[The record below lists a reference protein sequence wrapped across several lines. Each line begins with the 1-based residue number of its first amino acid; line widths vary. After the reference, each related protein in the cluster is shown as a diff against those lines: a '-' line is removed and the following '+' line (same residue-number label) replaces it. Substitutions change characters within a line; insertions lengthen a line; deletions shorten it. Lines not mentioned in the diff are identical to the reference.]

1 MRQFRLVQVA
11 IDPLPSFDQ
20 LSLGMTKS
28 MRKRRN
34 QKANKK
40 ARENNCLPPIP
51 TTCTQAQKLLK
62 EKAHVNLV
70 DYFAARQVP
79 LDAGGERD
87 YSDLLFDSREAVV
100 MYSRKTKKYVPRGEA
115 KEEWLQPL
123 LKTMRKNARA

>member
-1 MRQFRLVQVA
+1 MRQFRLVQIA
-11 IDPLPSFDQ
+11 TDSLPSLDQ

-34 QKANKK
+34 KKANKE
-40 ARENNCLPPIP
+40 ARENNVLPPIP
-51 TTCTQAQKLLK
+51 TSCTQAQKLLK

-70 DYFAARQVP
+70 DYFAARQIP
-79 LDAGGERD
+79 LAAGEERD
-87 YSDLLFDSREAVV
+87 YSNLLFDSREAVV

>member
-28 MRKRRN
+28 MRKRLNKKAN
-34 QKANKK
+34 QKAS
-40 ARENNCLPPIP
+40 ENNALLPIP
-51 TTCTQAQKLLK
+51 TTCGEAKKLLK

-79 LDAGGERD
+79 LAVGEERD
-87 YSDLLFDSREAVV
+87 YSNLLFDSREAVV

>member
-20 LSLGMTKS
+20 LTLGMTKS
-28 MRKRRN
+28 MRKRLNKKAN
-34 QKANKK
+34 QKAS
-40 ARENNCLPPIP
+40 ENNALPPIP
-51 TTCTQAQKLLK
+51 TTCAEAKKLLK

-79 LDAGGERD
+79 LAAGEGRD
-87 YSDLLFDSREAVV
+87 YSNLLFDSREAVV